1 MVQIANNYYA
11 KLMQEKD
18 TSSQMIV
25 PAVPPIG
32 DIPGNPLDGR
42 RERRL
47 RCGGELGT
55 PSKWQ
60 Q

>member
-1 MVQIANNYYA
+1 MVQIANTYYA

-55 PSKWQ
+55 PSK
-60 Q
+60 